1 MSLPDDDGLPRT
13 QPDRVFQRRRGV
25 DVVADEQACPGPGV
39 DGAVGDVDGARGEV
53 GEHEQ
58 TAVAQRAGER
68 EDGVVIGQEQ
78 REDAVGDEGFRPTQL
93 DERPVVRE
101 DRTGIVDLRGR
112 VECSK
117 FGLTRSHGVP
127 VLNPACSV
135 SSHCIGVRPLS
146 RERSRSAS
154 STSSAGRPSLVV
166 AST

>member
-1 MSLPDDDGLPRT
+1 
-13 QPDRVFQRRRGV
+13 
-25 DVVADEQACPGPGV
+25 
-39 DGAVGDVDGARGEV
+39 
-53 GEHEQ
+53 
-58 TAVAQRAGER
+58 
-68 EDGVVIGQEQ
+68 
-78 REDAVGDEGFRPTQL
+78 
-93 DERPVVRE
+93 VRE
-101 DRTGIVDLRGR
+101 DRTGIVVDGAVALM
-112 VECSK
+112 CSK